1 MADRYGGVRDKQI
14 LDTIRFASV
23 GGEEVFMSASVR
35 ILRAPVLGIAAML
48 VVACSS
54 STSPTSTTGTGVTA
68 DGGGA
73 PDASDPTE
81 TPDASPSTATHVV
94 NVSDFA
100 YEPAKLKIAVGDTVR
115 WVWTDGTHTV
125 TEGTSCTAKTGGF
138 DSGRH
143 TAAFTYEH
151 TFDAAGTFDYF
162 CDYREHCTMMGQV
175 GTVEVAP

>member
-1 MADRYGGVRDKQI
+1 MLSI
-14 LDTIRFASV
+14 LRSF
-23 GGEEVFMSASVR
+23 
-35 ILRAPVLGIAAML
+35 RAPVLALATSL
-48 VVACSS
+48 VIACSS
-54 STSPTSTTGTGVTA
+54 STPSTPATGTEPTSDAGATA
-68 DGGGA
+68 D
-73 PDASDPTE
+73 PTD
-81 TPDASPSTATHVV
+81 TPDGSTSGTMHTV

-125 TEGTSCTAKTGGF
+125 TEGTNCTKKAGGF
-138 DSGRH
+138 DSARH

-175 GTVEVAP
+175 GRVEVAP

>member
-1 MADRYGGVRDKQI
+1 MADRYSAARDKRT
-14 LDTIRFASV
+14 LDTVRFASV
-23 GGEEVFMSASVR
+23 GPEEVLMSAIVR
-35 ILRAPVLGIAAML
+35 IFRAPVLGIAAML

-54 STSPTSTTGTGVTA
+54 STTSTSTTGTGVTA
-68 DGGGA
+68 NGGAA
-73 PDASDPTE
+73 PDASDATE
-81 TPDASPSTATHVV
+81 TPDASLSGATHVV

-100 YEPAKLKIAVGDTVR
+100 YEPASLKIAVGDTVR

-125 TEGTSCTAKTGGF
+125 TEGKSCTAKAGGF

-175 GTVEVAP
+175 GSVEVAP